1 MSLPNKDEIKGK
13 LNQAKGAIKE
23 KLGRASGDASVEA
36 EGTGERVGGNLQQ
49 GFGEARRKTGDAI
62 KDLGKKIGR

>member
-13 LNQAKGAIKE
+13 LNQAKGTVKE
-23 KLGRASGDASVEA
+23 KLGRASGDTVVEA
-36 EGTGERVGGNLQQ
+36 EGADERVSGDLQS